1 MRFGRRRKDSSCT
14 LYFCNFEIPQNNFS
28 FKSTSPETTW
38 NNCGLW
44 TKLSFTKQH
53 LQRARNARVLNRQ
66 PSFKESKFYVPGC
79 SSYIIYKG
87 GCTAQVGMNLKKA
100 IWGNL
105 VKRWKLS
112 FGTKVFESSEGSL
125 IENNMIQPATT
136 QDDTHLVLLHLI
148 WDSKYQFYELWD
160 VNCDFYVVLMLRGS

>member
-14 LYFCNFEIPQNNFS
+14 LYFCNLEIPQNNFS

-87 GCTAQVGMNLKKA
+87 GCTSWDESEESNLRKFGEKVKAQ
-100 IWGNL
+100 
-105 VKRWKLS
+105 
-112 FGTKVFESSEGSL
+112 
-125 IENNMIQPATT
+125 
-136 QDDTHLVLLHLI
+136 
-148 WDSKYQFYELWD
+148 LWD
-160 VNCDFYVVLMLRGS
+160 KSVWVFRRKFNWEQHDPARNHTR